1 MHVAGSS
8 QRGRVEDTAA
18 TVDDA
23 IFKLNA
29 YAPIAL
35 TKAVLPSMLEKGKG
49 QIVLISSMAAK
60 IWSPGQATYAAAKA
74 AASSF
79 HHTLHV
85 RAPLPLEPNPVTL
98 FTLCTP

>member
-35 TKAVLPSMLEKGKG
+35 TKVF
-49 QIVLISSMAAK
+49 
-60 IWSPGQATYAAAKA
+60 TYACLALFPSRQRPCGDAR
-74 AASSF
+74 SRQLGRFS
-79 HHTLHV
+79 TL
-85 RAPLPLEPNPVTL
+85 
-98 FTLCTP
+98 